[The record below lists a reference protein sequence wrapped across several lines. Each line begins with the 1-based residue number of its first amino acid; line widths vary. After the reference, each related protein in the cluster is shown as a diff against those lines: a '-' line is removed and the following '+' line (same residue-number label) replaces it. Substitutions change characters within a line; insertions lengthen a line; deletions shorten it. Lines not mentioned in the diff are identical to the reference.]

1 MSMSDIVRERLR
13 EICPIE
19 KVSEV
24 DIVEVK
30 RDCMIAFEV
39 IGYNPQNFEE
49 SFQKTWESS
58 DAEDLCDFI
67 FKVWEC
73 DK

>member
-1 MSMSDIVRERLR
+1 MSFSYIVRERLK

-39 IGYNPQNFEE
+39 IGYNPKNFDE

-58 DAEDLCDFI
+58 DAEDLCDFVYELW
-67 FKVWEC
+67 KC